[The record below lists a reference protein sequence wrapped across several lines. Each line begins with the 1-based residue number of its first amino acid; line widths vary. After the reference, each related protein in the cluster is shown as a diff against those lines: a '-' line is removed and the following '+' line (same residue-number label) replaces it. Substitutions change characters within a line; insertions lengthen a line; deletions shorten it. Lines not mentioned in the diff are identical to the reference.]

1 MMRRIVM
8 PVPSK
13 DKTVKIQYVDGG
25 ETMTGRISP
34 VTMNFMENGYVVLKN
49 FIPKEIITMTLDA
62 WKVIENEETHN
73 QHFFHREEDIID
85 ASPKDTLFKSQGA
98 YQFPPAV
105 ALQHWLRN
113 ALEDV
118 FDLKLVETYAFTRKY
133 DRGAY
138 LNAHVDRPSC
148 EISTTI
154 CLDYKS
160 DDNSPWNIWVKHG
173 TSVIEHPDINVIQ
186 SLTQEKNH
194 RERKKNGAACI
205 SLEVGDVL
213 LYQGPNAIH
222 WRDRFLGEYSY
233 HMFLHF
239 INGIGRTVDMPNA
252 KGKVDRGVDPR
263 NAGVFSYDGRPNRYA
278 PESEKSVQFEKAMD
292 AWNNWDE
299 KKYGK
304 KSDYLNNYSHITVVE
319 EKKKK

>member
-1 MMRRIVM
+1 M

-222 WRDRFLGEYSY
+222 WRDRFLGDYSY
-233 HMFLHF
+233 HMFLHY
-239 INGIGRTVDMPNA
+239 INPYGNINEWPGANPNH
-252 KGKVDRGVDPR
+252 DRGQDSR
-263 NAGVFSYDGRPNRYA
+263 HMSAFAYDGRANRYA
-278 PESEKSVQFEKAMD
+278 PQDSKSKDYEQAMEN
-292 AWNNWDE
+292 WNEWE
-299 KKYGK
+299 TVKLKYPNHPQER
-304 KSDYLNNYSHITVVE
+304 SYYLNNYSHITRLD
-319 EKKKK
+319 EKK

>member
-1 MMRRIVM
+1 M